1 MPVANTV
8 DVDLDVD
15 VVTLVSRTVLRNNV
29 LYTVVVDLLV
39 VVNVLVRTTVSLYVP
54 RPESVWKAVAVD
66 LMPVVDL
73 LVLNIVLV
81 KNAVTYTVA
90 LEAVKNV
97 VVVDL
102 DVDVVML
109 VSNAVSRNTVTN
121 AVVVDLLVAYA
132 DPKTVSKIVDVA

>member
-1 MPVANTV
+1 
-8 DVDLDVD
+8 
-15 VVTLVSRTVLRNNV
+15 
-29 LYTVVVDLLV
+29 
-39 VVNVLVRTTVSLYVP
+39 VP
-54 RPESVWKAVAVD
+54 RPESVWNAVAVD

-73 LVLNIVLV
+73 FVLNIVFV

-97 VVVDL
+97 VVVVL

-109 VSNAVSRNTVTN
+109 VSRAVSRNTVAN